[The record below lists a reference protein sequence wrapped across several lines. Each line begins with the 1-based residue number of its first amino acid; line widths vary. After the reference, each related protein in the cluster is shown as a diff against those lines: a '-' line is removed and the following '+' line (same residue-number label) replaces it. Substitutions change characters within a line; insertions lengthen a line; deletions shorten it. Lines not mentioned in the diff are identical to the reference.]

1 MGWVKKM
8 TKYIGISRRDMM
20 IFLIGTLFGVV
31 VSHIF
36 ILAIAVGGIVGYLAY
51 PYLRDFASSVGRV
64 VRI

>member
-1 MGWVKKM
+1 MNM
-8 TKYIGISRRDMM
+8 AKYMGISRRDIL
-20 IFLIGTLFGVV
+20 IFLTGTLFGVV

-64 VRI
+64 VRV

>member
-1 MGWVKKM
+1 MNM
-8 TKYIGISRRDMM
+8 AKYIGISRRDMM

-36 ILAIAVGGIVGYLAY
+36 ILTIVVGGIVGYLAY

-64 VRI
+64 MRI

>member
-1 MGWVKKM
+1 MNM
-8 TKYIGISRRDMM
+8 AKYMSISRRDIL
-20 IFLIGTLFGVV
+20 IFLTGTLFGAV